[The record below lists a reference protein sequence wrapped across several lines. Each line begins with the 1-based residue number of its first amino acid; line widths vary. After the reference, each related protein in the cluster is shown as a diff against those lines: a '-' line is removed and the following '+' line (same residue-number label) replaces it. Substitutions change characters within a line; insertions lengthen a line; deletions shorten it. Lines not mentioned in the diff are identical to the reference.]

1 MLKKTFSRS
10 RLSPDTLD
18 KVKMGVMLPG
28 RSILHDQNT
37 GITGKSL
44 SLHIVKDSKQKR
56 YITRTLVT
64 ERTAVLL

>member
-18 KVKMGVMLPG
+18 KVKMGVMLPE

-37 GITGKSL
+37 GATGKSL
-44 SLHIVKDSKQKR
+44 SLHIVKDS
-56 YITRTLVT
+56 LV
-64 ERTAVLL
+64 LW